1 MYADDLQIYI
11 RCPLED
17 LDSISNKMSANAGR
31 IMTWATQ
38 KHLRLNVGKTKAIV
52 IGTPYYI
59 IRLSAVARSYLD
71 VSGVKVVYES
81 SLRILGVVLDSKL
94 SWKEHT
100 AHLSRRIHSLMYRL
114 YYFRKSIN
122 LRLRKHLI

>member
-31 IMTWATQ
+31 IKTWATQ